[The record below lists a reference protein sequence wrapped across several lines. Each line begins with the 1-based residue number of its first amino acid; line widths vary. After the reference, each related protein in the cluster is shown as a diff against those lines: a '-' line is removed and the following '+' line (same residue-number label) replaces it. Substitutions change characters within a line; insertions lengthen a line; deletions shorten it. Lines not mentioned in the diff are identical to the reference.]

1 MGEGVNYH
9 GLAALMTRIYRGED
23 LTELGQT
30 LIQRSAHPSAE
41 GAPEAMLDLAV
52 LLHLKGFHEMAR
64 EVQMQGLRQRQSYR
78 LPAARGPGL
87 RLLALMVPGELNAN
101 TPLEFLV
108 EDSDI
113 ELQQLFIAP
122 DLSFPEEIPEHDVA
136 MVAVGESENV
146 LKLLAALEPALA
158 YWPRP
163 VLNHPAR
170 IARLARDV
178 ISHDALGLEG
188 VVWPCTVRLA
198 RVDLERLARQEVAL
212 DYWLGAEV
220 AFPVIVRPL
229 DSHAGKGLQRID
241 DSEQWASYLSVQPE
255 AEFFISPFIDYRSG
269 DGRFRK
275 YRIALVEGAAFAS
288 HMAISDHW
296 MIHYLNGGMESDAE
310 KRQEE
315 AAFMDNFE
323 TGFAHRQSNALKRI
337 HSFLGLDYVI
347 LDCAELIDGR
357 LLVFEADSSAV
368 VHAMDS
374 IDLFPYKR
382 PAMEK
387 IFKAFRRML
396 LRAKDQPPG
405 LIRLGQVS

>member
-1 MGEGVNYH
+1 MGEGLNYH
-9 GLAALMTRIYRGED
+9 GLAALMTRTYRGED

-41 GAPEAMLDLAV
+41 GAPEATLDLAV
-52 LLHLKGFHEMAR
+52 LLHLKGFHDMAR
-64 EVQMQGLRQRQSYR
+64 EVQMQGLRQRQIYR
-78 LPAARGPGL
+78 LPAARGPAL

-113 ELQQLFIAP
+113 ELQQLFIAA
-122 DLSFPEEIPEHDVA
+122 DLPFPEEILEHDVA
-136 MVAVGESENV
+136 MVAVGECENV
-146 LKLLAALEPALA
+146 LKLLAALEPALVH
-158 YWPRP
+158 WPRP
-163 VLNHPAR
+163 VLNQPAQ
-170 IARLARDV
+170 IARLSRDV
-178 ISHDALGLEG
+178 ISDDAQGLEG
-188 VVWPCTVRLA
+188 VVWPRTVRMG
-198 RVDLERLARQEVAL
+198 RVDLECLARQEVAL
-212 DYWLGAEV
+212 EHWLGPAA

-241 DSEQWASYLSVQPE
+241 DPDQWSAYLSVQPE
-255 AEFFISPFIDYRSG
+255 ADFFVSPFIDYRSG

-275 YRIALVEGAAFAS
+275 YRIALIEGAAFAS

-296 MIHYLNGGMESDAE
+296 MIHYLNGGMEGDAE

-315 AAFMDNFE
+315 AAFMSNFE
-323 TGFAHRQSNALKRI
+323 TGFAHRQSKALERI
-337 HSFLGLDYVI
+337 YSFLGLDYVI
-347 LDCAELIDGR
+347 LDCAEMPDGR

-382 PAMEK
+382 PAMDK
-387 IFKAFRRML
+387 IFKAFRQML

-405 LIRLGQVS
+405 LIRLSRVS